1 MTGFSSML
9 GFIICLFI
17 HLSQCHETHSIFDG
31 PRALAE
37 TIQPCAVEDADAE
50 ELLRLKADEEAFARV
65 ASRTNR
71 GFNFGLLCALS
82 YRFCNA
88 DIIIPVHVHNIQD
101 GATGRL
107 SQSDIRDMIRQ
118 ANRSFRFSGIRMD
131 LKAIKYVNNKVWY
144 NASVASADE
153 IEMMRALKVG
163 GLDTMNVY
171 LKKAIGSNGGIYC
184 GYTNLGAYAA
194 QVGVRDGIVVHPEC
208 AADGKSFPH
217 EVGHYLNLHHTF
229 AGGCSPGDLVDDT
242 PPQLNYVGRIKE
254 CPALFPDTCPDDS
267 GRDPLDNMMDY
278 NPQDCRNVFTN
289 GQNQRMRDAWATFR
303 DPKTRI

>member
-1 MTGFSSML
+1 LKAAEEDLTTIASQKERGFS
-9 GFIICLFI
+9 F
-17 HLSQCHETHSIFDG
+17 Q
-31 PRALAE
+31 
-37 TIQPCAVEDADAE
+37 
-50 ELLRLKADEEAFARV
+50 
-65 ASRTNR
+65 
-71 GFNFGLLCALS
+71 LLCAFS

-88 DIIIPVHVHNIQD
+88 DIVIPVYAHNIQD

-107 SQSDIRDMIRQ
+107 SQSDIRDMLRQ
-118 ANRSFRFSGIRMD
+118 TNRKFRFSGIRLD
-131 LKAIKYVNNKVWY
+131 LKEIKYVNSKAWY
-144 NASVASADE
+144 NASVSSPAE
-153 IEMMRALKVG
+153 IEMMSKLKIG

-194 QVGVRDGIVVHPEC
+194 QVGVRDGIVVHPDC

-242 PPQLNYVGRIKE
+242 PPQLKYVGRNKE

-289 GQNQRMRDAWATFR
+289 GQIQRMRDAWVTFR
-303 DPKTRI
+303 DPRTRI